1 MRRVNWRRSLAT
13 GAGCVF
19 ALAGFARGDIVGES
33 GDIEVDNPPR
43 SLERH
48 AWESSDN
55 IRVFSERLAVE
66 ITAPVSVELSQP
78 GILYQDRSN
87 YTPGTVATGTLVDSY
102 LVHID
107 PLREE
112 SYRYSGTV
120 TFAEEIVGV
129 IVRWGSMKAT
139 TGQFG
144 LTGTRYDARPG
155 HGIEIGRDKIEWSA
169 DGHSLRFFGHASPKI
184 DQIRVL
190 TTPIPAPAAILPLA
204 GVGVALSTR
213 KGRVPPKSENP
224 AHRVRRR

>member
-1 MRRVNWRRSLAT
+1 MRCGIWRRSLVG
-13 GAGCVF
+13 GAGCIF
-19 ALAGFARGDIVGES
+19 ALAGLARGDIVGES
-33 GDIEVDNPPR
+33 GDIEIDNPPR

-66 ITAPVSVELSQP
+66 ITAPVSVEFSQQ

-87 YTPGTVATGTLVDSY
+87 YTPGTVPIGTLVDSY

-144 LTGTRYDARPG
+144 LTGTQYDARPG

-169 DGHSLRFFGHASPKI
+169 DGRTLRIFGHASPKI

-190 TTPIPAPAAILPLA
+190 TTPIPAPAAIVPFIGFGFALGGRRERTPCRRPNTQ
-204 GVGVALSTR
+204 GVT
-213 KGRVPPKSENP
+213 
-224 AHRVRRR
+224 